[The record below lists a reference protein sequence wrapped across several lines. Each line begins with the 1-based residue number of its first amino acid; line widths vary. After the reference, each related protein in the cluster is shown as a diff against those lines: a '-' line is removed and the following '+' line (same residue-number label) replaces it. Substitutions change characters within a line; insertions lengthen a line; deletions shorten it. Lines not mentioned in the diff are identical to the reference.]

1 MKGFITGTDV
11 RLVKES
17 VRRLLAY
24 QQPIALKDL
33 HENCQMALKHKTIR
47 QFSSVLRVKGE
58 KLVFTDGE
66 KEYRLVSWR
75 DGMVKIIS
83 LDVFVPDHSIIG
95 NIKVQ
100 ELNTPMNEE
109 PILV

>member
-17 VRRLLAY
+17 VRRLLVY

-33 HENCQMALKHKTIR
+33 HENCPMALKHKTIR

-100 ELNTPMNEE
+100 ELNKPMNEE